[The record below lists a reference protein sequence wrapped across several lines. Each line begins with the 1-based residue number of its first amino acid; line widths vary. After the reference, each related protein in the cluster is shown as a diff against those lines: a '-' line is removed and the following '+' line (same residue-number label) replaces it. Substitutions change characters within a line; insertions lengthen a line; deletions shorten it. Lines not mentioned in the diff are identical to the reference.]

1 MQNPQVRG
9 VFIIVET
16 RDCLAPPPHSTH
28 ATHHSIATTGSTADD
43 PDPGARDGLTNNP
56 HEARGC
62 ITVCNKDPLTAKPQP
77 IATKDTAVCEGNIKS
92 PVSGGWDAN
101 PVVHHASMTQ
111 DAPAAEVEGQSS
123 AIEDHTVQS
132 TAMDE
137 REVVEGLKML
147 AQVCALFMSPPPP
160 SPWPEPRTLFKPLCQ
175 SIPLCRS
182 RCTRS
187 WMT

>member
-1 MQNPQVRG
+1 MQNPHMRG
-9 VFIIVET
+9 VFIVVDT
-16 RDCLAPPPHSTH
+16 CLLPPPHSTH

-43 PDPGARDGLTNNP
+43 PDPGAGNGLTNNP

-62 ITVCNKDPLTAKPQP
+62 IKVCNKDPPAAKPQP
-77 IATKDTAVCEGNIKS
+77 TATTSEKGGSEGNIKA
-92 PVSGGWDAN
+92 PASGGWDAN

-111 DAPAAEVEGQSS
+111 DAPAAEVEGQPS

-160 SPWPEPRTLFKPLCQ
+160 PSPSPSHIASSNRCASPTLFVGAGVPGAG
-175 SIPLCRS
+175 
-182 RCTRS
+182 
-187 WMT
+187 